1 MFVEHSLRISIKL
14 LISKKLVLKTIK
26 PIIKMKFNKVLITF
40 LFISIISISYA
51 QKEKPNSETR
61 QFIDNAEITQINKD
75 WNVKAEFKSGLGE
88 VVSFFPVEAIDLK
101 SNNKIKSLQMDMTI
115 ASGYFKSSWI
125 DLNEVDEFILFI
137 EEYVIPNLKDKTEK
151 KQSITYIF
159 NSREI
164 TFRFYI
170 QNTYRRISIYLK
182 DNGITDNVHYFWTE
196 SQISKIPELLTILK
210 EIK

>member
-1 MFVEHSLRISIKL
+1 
-14 LISKKLVLKTIK
+14 
-26 PIIKMKFNKVLITF
+26 MKFNKILITF
-40 LFISIISISYA
+40 LLLFIVSINA
-51 QKEKPNSETR
+51 QKPNSVTR

-75 WNVKAEFKSGLGE
+75 WNITAEFKSGLGE

-125 DLNEVDEFILFI
+125 DLNEVDEFIIFI
-137 EEYVIPNLKDKTEK
+137 EQYVIPNLKDKTER
-151 KQSITYIF
+151 KQSVTYIF

-170 QNTYRRISIYLK
+170 QKTYRRISIYLK
-182 DNGITDNVHYFWTE
+182 DNGITDNFHYFWTE
-196 SQISKIPELLTILK
+196 SQISKIPELLTMLK

>member
-51 QKEKPNSETR
+51 QKEKPNSVTR
-61 QFIDNAEITQINKD
+61 QFIENAEITQINKD
-75 WNVKAEFKSGLGE
+75 WNVKAEFKSGLNE

-101 SNNKIKSLQMDMTI
+101 SNTKIKSLQMDMSL
-115 ASGYFKSSWI
+115 ANNYFKSSWI
-125 DLNEVDEFILFI
+125 DLNEVDEFMLFI
-137 EEYVIPNLKDKTEK
+137 ETYVIPNLKEKTER
-151 KQSITYIF
+151 KQSTTYIF

-164 TFRFYI
+164 TFSFYI
-170 QNTYRRISIYLK
+170 EKSTRRISIYLK
-182 DNGITDNVHYFWTE
+182 DNGVTDNEHYFWTE
-196 SQISKIPELLTILK
+196 SQVSKIPELFTMLK